1 VTAVQVALAHPAVR
15 DRMEHARNGVLAAEL
30 VD

>member
-1 VTAVQVALAHPAVR
+1 VTAVQVALAHPVVR
-15 DRMEHARNGVLAAEL
+15 EQEAHALNGVLAAEL